1 MKKETED
8 KSRQVRTWG
17 IRAGKG
23 GQAHDLFIDQGVIA
37 LADAELG
44 NLSKLPKS
52 RDGFYNAYRMR
63 HPEETKTGSAGIG
76 GKFFRFIYEI
86 KFGDL
91 VVYPALFDKTIYVG
105 SVSGDYAFVKT
116 SPFPHQR
123 SVVWK
128 CMIPKSDFSLDAR
141 YELGA
146 ARTFFEFKKNAK
158 ELLARSRD
166 KSAASFRSNVKVK

>member
-1 MKKETED
+1 MKQKPEN
-8 KSRQVRTWG
+8 KSRDARIWG

-23 GQAHDLFIDQGVIA
+23 GEAHDLFIGECVIA
-37 LADAELG
+37 LADADLG
-44 NLSKLPKS
+44 NLAKLPKS
-52 RDGFYNAYRMR
+52 RDDFYTAYRKK

-86 KFGDL
+86 NVGDL
-91 VVYPALFDKTIYVG
+91 VVYPALPDKTIYVG
-105 SVSGDYAFVKT
+105 YISADYTFAKA

-123 SVVWK
+123 SVAWTF
-128 CMIPKSDFSLDAR
+128 MIPKSDFSLAAR

-158 ELLARSRD
+158 ELLARIGD
-166 KSAASFRSNVKVK
+166 KSAPPFQSNVKVK